1 MSRSRSLIGPRAVD
15 GSTGRP
21 RCVISSLPAAT
32 KRRAASRVRS
42 ICSRQFSGLTL
53 RAASDGQIVL
63 PRPRVRNSSTIVL
76 SSFSSIAWG
85 RRTRHFA
92 LQYRM
97 LSQLRSHFLRHVMR
111 RPQRAQIL
119 SSRPIPLHR
128 KSRSCSGRGCPSI
141 CRIRDPWCCGML
153 PDRKKPRTLPLFAQ
167 AMTRQSI
174 ADDLQRV
181 ENRPS
186 VLKSGVRGLDRGLG
200 GGFRVG
206 ELTVLALPA
215 DAAAWRV
222 VAMAVLTN
230 ARRASSVALL
240 SERQAAETLQ
250 RDLVA
255 VEAGV
260 DLNRVRAGLVS
271 AEDRLILGPA
281 RKRIPWSQI
290 LTRGGTHNLAHE
302 ADELI
307 FSYRP
312 ILVMAEVMPRALAAR
327 SPHAANSRLEGTAR
341 LASLARRHR
350 VSIVVVHTLPASVG
364 DPGLSRLPGWMLSSQ
379 VSALALLHE
388 GATKLRIDVVRLDGA
403 TLAKPR
409 EITVRKQKGMTA
421 RSGS

>member
-1 MSRSRSLIGPRAVD
+1 
-15 GSTGRP
+15 
-21 RCVISSLPAAT
+21 
-32 KRRAASRVRS
+32 
-42 ICSRQFSGLTL
+42 
-53 RAASDGQIVL
+53 
-63 PRPRVRNSSTIVL
+63 
-76 SSFSSIAWG
+76 
-85 RRTRHFA
+85 
-92 LQYRM
+92 
-97 LSQLRSHFLRHVMR
+97 
-111 RPQRAQIL
+111 
-119 SSRPIPLHR
+119 
-128 KSRSCSGRGCPSI
+128 
-141 CRIRDPWCCGML
+141 
-153 PDRKKPRTLPLFAQ
+153 
-167 AMTRQSI
+167 MTRQSI